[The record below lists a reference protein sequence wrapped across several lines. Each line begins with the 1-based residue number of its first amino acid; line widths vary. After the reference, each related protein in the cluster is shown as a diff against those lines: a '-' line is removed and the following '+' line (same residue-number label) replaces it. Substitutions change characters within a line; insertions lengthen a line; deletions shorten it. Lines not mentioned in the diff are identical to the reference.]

1 MRVVGENWSPPFDL
15 WTKIIF
21 MKAWFLAVSAVL
33 IAGGVVFG
41 STGLQTKLPET
52 VIPVIDE
59 GPTKSHNYDWMARH
73 NAVVDRVKQGKVD
86 LLLIGDS
93 ITHMWGGVPEEQTI
107 HGRGDYLWDKYF
119 GSRNAVNL
127 GFGWDRTQHVLW
139 RFENGELEGIKPKV
153 AVVMI
158 GTNNMGT
165 NSTEDI
171 VTGIDTIVSKLRR
184 KFPKMKILLLGIF
197 PRDQNPGTPMRKQ
210 VAEVNAG
217 ISILG
222 KEKMITYLDLS
233 SKFLQEDGSLSAEIM
248 PDFLHPSA
256 KGFGIWARAMEPTLA
271 KLFGDRPRAEK

>member
-1 MRVVGENWSPPFDL
+1 MHFRRLSLSSGL
-15 WTKIIF
+15 LCL
-21 MKAWFLAVSAVL
+21 LASVANGQQSSV
-33 IAGGVVFG
+33 
-41 STGLQTKLPET
+41 PDT
-52 VIPVIDE
+52 VKPVIDQA
-59 GPTKSHNYDWMARH
+59 PMDAKSYDWMARH
-73 NAVVDRVKQGKVD
+73 NAVVERVKQGHVD

-139 RFENGELEGIKPKV
+139 RFDHGEIDGIKPKV

-165 NSTEDI
+165 NSTDDI
-171 VTGIDTIVSKLRR
+171 VTGIDTIVSQLRHKL
-184 KFPKMKILLLGIF
+184 PKTKILLLGIF
-197 PRDQNPGTPMRKQ
+197 PRDQKPDTRSRKQ
-210 VAEVNAG
+210 IAEVNER
-217 ISILG
+217 ISVLG
-222 KEKMITYLDLS
+222 KEKGITYMDLGP
-233 SKFLQEDGSLSAEIM
+233 KFLEPDGTISAEIM

-271 KLFGDRPRAEK
+271 KLFGDKQRE